1 MFEKVSTDLNFVSR
15 EVEIEKFWREND
27 IFQKSVDQREGS
39 DVFMFYDGPP
49 TANGKPHIG
58 HIETRAIKD
67 LIPRYQHHEGQQG
80 APQGRMGYPRT
91 AGGAGSGKDPGPGR
105 QGADRGLRHRALHS
119 EVQGIRLEIQGRMG
133 RDERTCGLLGRHGA
147 SLHHL

>member
-58 HIETRAIKD
+58 HIETRAIKSW
-67 LIPRYQHHEGQQG
+67 I
-80 APQGRMGYPRT
+80 AVSVT
-91 AGGAGSGKDPGPGR
+91 AFHIR
-105 QGADRGLRHRALHS
+105 RIRGTDIVNV
-119 EVQGIRLEIQGRMG
+119 E
-133 RDERTCGLLGRHGA
+133 
-147 SLHHL
+147 